1 MSATVSAPEQPSRH
15 ILVVDDDPRLRRL
28 LQRYLTEH
36 GYHVTT
42 AGDAVEA
49 KATLRSFA
57 FDLMVLDVMMPG
69 QDGVSLT
76 GELRHAIDLPI
87 LLLTARGE
95 AEDRVNGLAA
105 GADDYL
111 VKPFDPR
118 ELLLR
123 IATILRRAPSVAAGP
138 QQIRFG
144 AFTFDL
150 DRQELRRADEIIHLT
165 DGELSLLQILA
176 ERAGQAVTR
185 RELGERGRVIGTERA
200 VDTQMARLRRKL
212 EADPRQPRYLLT
224 RRGEGYVLRLGS

>member
-1 MSATVSAPEQPSRH
+1 MISAVSAPDQPARH
-15 ILVVDDDPRLRRL
+15 VLVVDDDLRLRRL

-42 AGDAVEA
+42 AGDAAEA
-49 KATLRSFA
+49 KATLKSFA

-76 GELRHAIDLPI
+76 GELRDTVDLPI

-123 IATILRRAPSVAAGP
+123 IATILRRAPPVVP
-138 QQIRFG
+138 TPRRVRFG
-144 AFTFDL
+144 PFTFDL
-150 DRQELRRADEIIHLT
+150 ERQELRRGEEIVRLT
-165 DGELSLLQILA
+165 DGELALLQILA
-176 ERAGQAVTR
+176 EQAGQAVTR
-185 RELGERGRVIGTERA
+185 HDLGKRGRISGSERA
-200 VDTQMARLRRKL
+200 IDTQMTRLRRKL

-224 RRGEGYVLRLGS
+224 RRGEGYVLRPGH